1 MTGGAWPKGEH
12 SLRGSSMVKEWS
24 LCHWCQRGREVLLT
38 GELVLK
44 RSYGVV
50 INDKGGDC
58 WLICHW
64 CQLLSPW
71 CSLWSPW
78 GLVFSLW
85 LFCARGALLTLSKPK
100 LEALGGLGTMTKA
113 LVTHWL
119 AQVPLS
125 CILVPFESIVEFL
138 THGWYLVTSLCA
150 ACYACTCLSLLIGCW
165 MDDVAHVCKVFDVLM
180 VNPIACIGWS
190 WGC

>member
-1 MTGGAWPKGEH
+1 MPKGER
-12 SLRGSSMVKEWS
+12 SFVDRGACSEEELWC
-24 LCHWCQRGREVLLT
+24 CHQWQRGRLLINFSLMPT
-38 GELVLK
+38 V
-44 RSYGVV
+44 YG
-50 INDKGGDC
+50 
-58 WLICHW
+58 HW

-71 CSLWSPW
+71 CPLWNPW

-85 LFCARGALLTLSKPK
+85 LFCARGAILTLSKPK
-100 LEALGGLGTMTKA
+100 PKLVALGGLGTMTKA

-125 CILVPFESIVEFL
+125 CILVPFESIVKFL

-180 VNPIACIGWS
+180 VNLIAWIGWS
-190 WGC
+190 WGCYVLVRCLSTQS